1 MPPNNHS
8 HRWTIPIQVT
18 VTLGSPE
25 MALQEPLIDII
36 DRGGGEVALK
46 SFADRISE
54 LASNRFD
61 RASLTDNGFSWRAAL
76 SLALASK
83 LSYENA
89 PSVQS
94 TTRTMWGLDTCEF
107 IEVDET
113 QCFIASTVDAVLVAF
128 RGTESLGDWLGNLN
142 VLSTT
147 RPYGVVHRGFLSAF
161 QVVESRLRALIQG
174 LGGRKIVLTGH
185 SLGGALATIAAA
197 EWQGQFPISGIYT
210 YGQPAVGKG
219 EFTHHIARY
228 YGESFFR
235 FVNDDDIVP
244 QVPPSYEHVGKL
256 IHFKSNG
263 SVTQNRE
270 AAIMEPA
277 VTRENQGPPM
287 LTEAE
292 FDELRSQLLARKAVR
307 SAEGRES
314 ARSPALEGFFPSFS
328 DHRIDNYITK
338 IASKAEAA

>member
-1 MPPNNHS
+1 MTPNNHS
-8 HRWTIPIQVT
+8 QRWTIPIQVT

-25 MALQEPLIDII
+25 MALQEPLP

-46 SFADRISE
+46 SFVGQISE

-61 RASLTDNGFSWRAAL
+61 RASLTDIEFSWRAAL

-89 PSVQS
+89 ASVQS
-94 TTRTMWGLDTCEF
+94 TTRTIWGLDTCEF
-107 IEVDET
+107 FEVDET
-113 QCFIASTVDAVLVAF
+113 QCFIASTVDAVLVTF

-142 VLSTT
+142 LLSTT

-161 QVVESRLRALIQG
+161 QVVESRLRTLIQG
-174 LGGRKIVLTGH
+174 LGRRRIVLTGH
-185 SLGGALATIAAA
+185 SLGGALATVAAA

-219 EFTHHIARY
+219 EFTNHIAQHYRD
-228 YGESFFR
+228 SFFR

-263 SVTQNRE
+263 SIITNTE
-270 AAIMEPA
+270 AAIMETA

-307 SAEGRES
+307 SAGGRES
-314 ARSPALEGFFPSFS
+314 ARSSALEGFFTGFS
-328 DHRIDNYITK
+328 DHRIDNYIAK
-338 IASKAEAA
+338 IASRAEMV